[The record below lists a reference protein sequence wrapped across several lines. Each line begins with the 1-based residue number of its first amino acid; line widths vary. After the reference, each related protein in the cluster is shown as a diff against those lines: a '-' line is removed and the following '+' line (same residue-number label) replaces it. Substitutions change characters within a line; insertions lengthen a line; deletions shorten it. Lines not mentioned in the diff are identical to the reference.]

1 MMFLWFLILAQQKK
15 MPRWT
20 NCVHSRTNKNVAR
33 RQKQPGIQAK
43 HAMTDS
49 ENSTMEL
56 RSSEEEP
63 DTEDEAFL
71 CPSDEEEDSVESD
84 EEDEVAALRKDR
96 AYQDVDRIQAQ
107 QAAAQAAAGGARRSG
122 RKRKG
127 CPPDRYQDPHFRS
140 LMTDNNK
147 DVLSSESEPE
157 EEDDD
162 EEEFSPLQ
170 GGEYSLDEAS
180 SDDASSE
187 DE

>member
-1 MMFLWFLILAQQKK
+1 
-15 MPRWT
+15 
-20 NCVHSRTNKNVAR
+20 
-33 RQKQPGIQAK
+33 
-43 HAMTDS
+43 MTDS

-71 CPSDEEEDSVESD
+71 CSSDEEEEEFLESED
-84 EEDEVAALRKDR
+84 DEVAALRKDR

-107 QAAAQAAAGGARRSG
+107 QAAAQAAAGGVRRSG

-147 DVLSSESEPE
+147 DTLSSESEPE
-157 EEDDD
+157 EEGDD
-162 EEEFSPLQ
+162 EEFSPLQ

-180 SDDASSE
+180 SSDEASSE

>member
-1 MMFLWFLILAQQKK
+1 MWHEEK
-15 MPRWT
+15 
-20 NCVHSRTNKNVAR
+20 
-33 RQKQPGIQAK
+33 KQPGIQAK

-56 RSSEEEP
+56 RSSDEEP
-63 DTEDEAFL
+63 DSEDEAFL
-71 CPSDEEEDSVESD
+71 CPSDEEEEFIESD
-84 EEDEVAALRKDR
+84 EDEVAALRNDP

-107 QAAAQAAAGGARRSG
+107 QAAAQAAAGGVRRSG
-122 RKRKG
+122 RKRKA
-127 CPPDRYQDPHFRS
+127 REVYQDPHFRS

-157 EEDDD
+157 EEEDDD
-162 EEEFSPLQ
+162 EEFSPLQ

-180 SDDASSE
+180 SSSSE